1 MSLYFFV
8 RTCERKNKI
17 DSCQRKVSI
26 LQNRHFKKCLFC
38 FCVIIA
44 SQVHYYNTKRLLMTI
59 TNATYSILQH
69 IFRKVETTNK
79 ITNDKNEFSSLY
91 AQTFSTAN
99 KIREEWTESA
109 KEAYKKE
116 RGQKVQ
122 KGKILHHSI
131 AIGLTESQGMQD
143 AEKLAQWLEAK
154 LGTKIYAVAIHND
167 EGYLKRKD
175 GYRLVS
181 GKNCF
186 FDRKSGEYFFDANKT
201 RKINMADYE
210 IIKNRHAHIEFSG
223 FRQDGSSLN
232 HFDFESKKNDTK
244 SRFLRLGTST
254 FRKAYHKQLE
264 ILGFKQESKEY
275 EYNFDAT
282 KLKNTARKEFL
293 FLLNKE
299 SYEPESLTEA
309 EVKKLENYKMR
320 TNFEARERAQEN
332 ENLLKNADKQNKIL
346 QAENEYLKNANDT
359 TQNILESFVN
369 YKKLRDNEEKRLTDE
384 KESLKNQNADLQ
396 AELESVKAEWL
407 PKSEVKKII
416 KSEIESLKAEWL
428 PKSVVKKI
436 IEQERKAWIAEQGH
450 TAEDYKELK
459 ALNKQQ
465 YSDIETLKSEIESL
479 KQQLAQKPKEV
490 AKEVVKEVIKE
501 IPVKIPVKVKDT
513 EHEQALE
520 VKEQELKTIAHNLT
534 ARENDIKNKEAELK
548 EKEKILNATIA
559 QNKAIEDNTAKFRD
573 EILIKD
579 EKINKLESQE
589 QKHKEIIE
597 SIKTE
602 NETLKEQLENKSL
615 TELENIKTQMQK
627 QLDTLKREL
636 ESADYYK
643 NHYKNLLDD
652 VLEKLDECYGR
663 AESKNYEEA
672 TQEHLENIKRDIDK
686 KEMQERNERKK
697 SFNDKVE
704 KLIAEQQNRAK
715 STETHQESKNDDED
729 DNIHR
734 NH

>member
-1 MSLYFFV
+1 
-8 RTCERKNKI
+8 
-17 DSCQRKVSI
+17 
-26 LQNRHFKKCLFC
+26 
-38 FCVIIA
+38 
-44 SQVHYYNTKRLLMTI
+44 MTI
-59 TNATYSILQH
+59 TNATSSIIEH
-69 IFRKVETTNK
+69 IFRIYPTNNQ
-79 ITNDKNEFSSLY
+79 ITNDTNEYSKNYAFSY
-91 AQTFSTAN
+91 AMAN
-99 KIREEWTESA
+99 KVKNEWTESA
-109 KEAYKKE
+109 QEAYKKE
-116 RGQKVQ
+116 TKQKIQ
-122 KGKILHHSI
+122 KNKIFHHSI

-201 RKINMADYE
+201 QKINMADYE

-264 ILGFKQESKEY
+264 ILGFKQEPKEY

-332 ENLLKNADKQNKIL
+332 ENLLKSADKQNKIL
-346 QAENEYLKNANDT
+346 RAENEYLKNANDT
-359 TQNILESFVN
+359 KQNILKTFVS
-369 YKKLRDNEEKRLTDE
+369 YKKSRDIEEKRLTDE

-416 KSEIESLKAEWL
+416 
-428 PKSVVKKI
+428 
-436 IEQERKAWIAEQGH
+436 EQERKAWIAEQGH
-450 TAEDYKELK
+450 TAEDYKALK
-459 ALNKQQ
+459 ALNQQ
-465 YSDIETLKSEIESL
+465 RYSDIETLKSEIESL

-490 AKEVVKEVIKE
+490 AKEVIKEVIKE
-501 IPVKIPVKVKDT
+501 IPVKDT
-513 EHEQALE
+513 AHEQALE
-520 VKEQELKTIAHNLT
+520 VKEYKLKTIAQNLA

-559 QNKAIEDNTAKFRD
+559 QNKAIEDNTAKLRD
-573 EILIKD
+573 EILAKD

-589 QKHKEIIE
+589 QKHKEIAELKSELESTLTQEETKFKRKIEGIE
-597 SIKTE
+597 SEKRVEIEKYQAEALKAKNELKESQEMAIKLKAE
-602 NETLKEQLENKSL
+602 NETLKKQLENKSL
-615 TELENIKTQMQK
+615 TELENIKTQMQEDYNK

-643 NHYKNLLDD
+643 NYYKNLLDD
-652 VLEKLDECYGR
+652 VLEKLDERYGR
-663 AESKNYEEA
+663 AESENYEEA

-686 KEMQERNERKK
+686 KEMQERNERIK
-697 SFNDKVE
+697 SFYDKVE
-704 KLIAEQQNRAK
+704 KAIAEQQNRAK

>member
-1 MSLYFFV
+1 
-8 RTCERKNKI
+8 
-17 DSCQRKVSI
+17 
-26 LQNRHFKKCLFC
+26 
-38 FCVIIA
+38 
-44 SQVHYYNTKRLLMTI
+44 MTI
-59 TNATYSILQH
+59 TNATSSIIEH
-69 IFRKVETTNK
+69 IFRIYPTNNQ
-79 ITNDKNEFSSLY
+79 ITNDTNEYSKNYAFSY
-91 AQTFSTAN
+91 AMAN
-99 KIREEWTESA
+99 KVKNEWTESA
-109 KEAYKKE
+109 QEAYKKE
-116 RGQKVQ
+116 TKQKIQ
-122 KGKILHHSI
+122 KNKIFHHSI

-201 RKINMADYE
+201 QKINMADYE

-264 ILGFKQESKEY
+264 ILGFKQEPKEY

-293 FLLNKE
+293 FFLNKE

-309 EVKKLENYKMR
+309 EIKKLENYKMR

-332 ENLLKNADKQNKIL
+332 ETLLKNADKQNKTL
-346 QAENEYLKNANDT
+346 RAENEYLKNANDIE
-359 TQNILESFVN
+359 QNFLETFVS
-369 YKKLRDNEEKRLTDE
+369 YQKLRDNEEKRLTDE

-416 KSEIESLKAEWL
+416 
-428 PKSVVKKI
+428 
-436 IEQERKAWIAEQGH
+436 EQERKAWIAKQGH
-450 TAEDYKELK
+450 TAEDYK
-459 ALNKQQ
+459 ALNALNQQ
-465 YSDIETLKSEIESL
+465 RYSDIETLKSEIESL

-490 AKEVVKEVIKE
+490 AKEVIKEVIKE
-501 IPVKIPVKVKDT
+501 IPVKDT
-513 EHEQALE
+513 AYEQALE
-520 VKEQELKTIAHNLT
+520 VKEYKLKTIAQNLT

-548 EKEKILNATIA
+548 ENEKILNATIA
-559 QNKAIEDNTAKFRD
+559 QNKAIEDNTAKLRD
-573 EILIKD
+573 EILAKD

-589 QKHKEIIE
+589 QKHKENADLQAELESVKAEWLPKSEVKKIIEQERKAWIAEQGHTAEDYKALKALNQQRYSDIETLKSEIE

-602 NETLKEQLENKSL
+602 NETLKKQLENKSL
-615 TELENIKTQMQK
+615 TELENIKTQMQEDYNK
-627 QLDTLKREL
+627 QLDTLKRKL
-636 ESADYYK
+636 ESADYHK
-643 NHYKNLLDD
+643 NYYKNLLDD
-652 VLEKLDECYGR
+652 VLEKLDERYGR

-686 KEMQERNERKK
+686 KEMQERTERIK
-697 SFNDKVE
+697 SFNDEVE
-704 KLIAEQQNRAK
+704 KAIAEQQNRAK

-729 DNIHR
+729 DNIFR

>member
-1 MSLYFFV
+1 
-8 RTCERKNKI
+8 
-17 DSCQRKVSI
+17 
-26 LQNRHFKKCLFC
+26 
-38 FCVIIA
+38 
-44 SQVHYYNTKRLLMTI
+44 MTI
-59 TNATYSILQH
+59 TNATSSIIEH
-69 IFRKVETTNK
+69 IFRIYPTNNQ
-79 ITNDKNEFSSLY
+79 ITNDTNEYSKNYAFSY
-91 AQTFSTAN
+91 AMAN
-99 KIREEWTESA
+99 KVKKEWTESA
-109 KEAYKKE
+109 QEAYKKE
-116 RGQKVQ
+116 TKQKIQ
-122 KGKILHHSI
+122 KNKIFHHSI

-201 RKINMADYE
+201 QKINMADYE

-264 ILGFKQESKEY
+264 ILGFKQEPKEY

-332 ENLLKNADKQNKIL
+332 EILLKNADKQNKIL
-346 QAENEYLKNANDT
+346 RAENEDLKNANDT
-359 TQNILESFVN
+359 KQNLLETFVS
-369 YKKLRDNEEKRLTDE
+369 YKKSRDNEEKRLIDK

-416 KSEIESLKAEWL
+416 
-428 PKSVVKKI
+428 
-436 IEQERKAWIAEQGH
+436 EQERKAWIAEQGH
-450 TAEDYKELK
+450 TAEDYKALK
-459 ALNKQQ
+459 ALNQQ
-465 YSDIETLKSEIESL
+465 RYSDIETLKSEIESL

-490 AKEVVKEVIKE
+490 AKEVIKEVIKE
-501 IPVKIPVKVKDT
+501 IPVKDT
-513 EHEQALE
+513 AHEQALE
-520 VKEQELKTIAHNLT
+520 VKDYKLKTIAQNLA

-559 QNKAIEDNTAKFRD
+559 QNKAIEDNTAKLRD
-573 EILIKD
+573 EILAKD
-579 EKINKLESQE
+579 EKINKLELQE
-589 QKHKEIIE
+589 QKHKEIAELKSEIE
-597 SIKTE
+597 STKTE
-602 NETLKEQLENKSL
+602 NETLKKQLENKSL
-615 TELENIKTQMQK
+615 TELENIKTQMQEDYNK

-643 NHYKNLLDD
+643 NYYKNLLDD
-652 VLEKLDECYGR
+652 VLEKLDERYGR
-663 AESKNYEEA
+663 AESENYGES

-686 KEMQERNERKK
+686 KEMQERNERIK
-697 SFNDKVE
+697 SFYDKVE
-704 KLIAEQQNRAK
+704 KTIAEQQNRAK
-715 STETHQESKNDDED
+715 STETHQESKNDDSD
-729 DNIHR
+729 DNIRR
-734 NH
+734 NL

>member
-1 MSLYFFV
+1 
-8 RTCERKNKI
+8 
-17 DSCQRKVSI
+17 
-26 LQNRHFKKCLFC
+26 
-38 FCVIIA
+38 
-44 SQVHYYNTKRLLMTI
+44 MTI
-59 TNATYSILQH
+59 TNATSSIIEH
-69 IFRKVETTNK
+69 IFRIYPTNNQ
-79 ITNDKNEFSSLY
+79 ITNDTNEYSKNYAFSY
-91 AQTFSTAN
+91 AMAN
-99 KIREEWTESA
+99 KVKNEWTESA
-109 KEAYKKE
+109 QEAYKKE
-116 RGQKVQ
+116 TKQKIQ
-122 KGKILHHSI
+122 KNKIFHHSI

-201 RKINMADYE
+201 QKINMADYE

-232 HFDFESKKNDTK
+232 NFDFESKKNDTK
-244 SRFLRLGTST
+244 SRFFRLGTST

-264 ILGFKQESKEY
+264 ILGFKQESKEH

-293 FLLNKE
+293 FLLYKE

-332 ENLLKNADKQNKIL
+332 ETLLKNADKQNKTL
-346 QAENEYLKNANDT
+346 RAENEDLKNANDIE
-359 TQNILESFVN
+359 QNILETFVN
-369 YKKLRDNEEKRLTDE
+369 YQKLRDNEEKRLTAE
-384 KESLKNQNADLQ
+384 NEYLKNQNADLQ

-416 KSEIESLKAEWL
+416 
-428 PKSVVKKI
+428 
-436 IEQERKAWIAEQGH
+436 EQERKAWIAEQGH
-450 TAEDYKELK
+450 TAEDYKALK
-459 ALNKQQ
+459 ALNQQ
-465 YSDIETLKSEIESL
+465 RYRDIESLKSEIESL

-490 AKEVVKEVIKE
+490 AKEVIKEVVKE
-501 IPVKIPVKVKDT
+501 IPVKDT
-513 EHEQALE
+513 AHEQALE
-520 VKEQELKTIAHNLT
+520 VKECELKTIAQNLT

-559 QNKAIEDNTAKFRD
+559 QNKAIEDNTAKLRD
-573 EILIKD
+573 EILVKD

-589 QKHKEIIE
+589 LSQEKTKNRELQAELTATKKELE
-597 SIKTE
+597 STKTE
-602 NETLKEQLENKSL
+602 NETLKKQLENKSL
-615 TELENIKTQMQK
+615 TELENIKTQMQEDYNK
-627 QLDTLKREL
+627 QLDTLKRKL
-636 ESADYYK
+636 ESADYYE
-643 NHYKNLLDD
+643 NYYKNLLDD
-652 VLEKLDECYGR
+652 VLEKLDERYGR
-663 AESKNYEEA
+663 AESENYKEA

-686 KEMQERNERKK
+686 KEMQEMRQERNERIK
-697 SFNDKVE
+697 SLNDKVE
-704 KLIAEQQNRAK
+704 KIAEQQNRAK
-715 STETHQESKNDDED
+715 STETHKESKNDDED
-729 DNIHR
+729 DNIFR

>member
-1 MSLYFFV
+1 
-8 RTCERKNKI
+8 
-17 DSCQRKVSI
+17 
-26 LQNRHFKKCLFC
+26 
-38 FCVIIA
+38 
-44 SQVHYYNTKRLLMTI
+44 MTI
-59 TNATYSILQH
+59 TNATSSIIEH
-69 IFRKVETTNK
+69 IFRIYPTNNQ
-79 ITNDKNEFSSLY
+79 ITNDTNEYSKNYAFSY
-91 AQTFSTAN
+91 AMAN
-99 KIREEWTESA
+99 KVKNEWTESA
-109 KEAYKKE
+109 QEAYQKE
-116 RGQKVQ
+116 TKQKIQ
-122 KGKILHHSI
+122 KNKIFHHSI

-201 RKINMADYE
+201 QKINMADYE

-264 ILGFKQESKEY
+264 ILGFKQEPKEY

-332 ENLLKNADKQNKIL
+332 ENLLKSADEQNKTL
-346 QAENEYLKNANDT
+346 RAENEDLKNANNT
-359 TQNILESFVN
+359 KKNLFVR

-416 KSEIESLKAEWL
+416 
-428 PKSVVKKI
+428 
-436 IEQERKAWIAEQGH
+436 EQERKAWIAEQGH
-450 TAEDYKELK
+450 TAEDYK
-459 ALNKQQ
+459 ALNALNQQ
-465 YSDIETLKSEIESL
+465 QHSDIETLKSEIESL

-490 AKEVVKEVIKE
+490 AKEVIKEVIKE
-501 IPVKIPVKVKDT
+501 IPVKDT
-513 EHEQALE
+513 AHEQALE
-520 VKEQELKTIAHNLT
+520 VKEYELKTIAQNLT
-534 ARENDIKNKEAELK
+534 ARENGIKNKEAELK

-559 QNKAIEDNTAKFRD
+559 QNKAIEDNTAKLRD
-573 EILIKD
+573 EILAKD
-579 EKINKLESQE
+579 EINKLESQE
-589 QKHKEIIE
+589 LSQEKTKNRELQAELTATKKEIE
-597 SIKTE
+597 STKTE
-602 NETLKEQLENKSL
+602 NETLKKQLEQLENKSL
-615 TELENIKTQMQK
+615 TELENIKTQMQEDYNK

-636 ESADYYK
+636 ESADFCK
-643 NHYKNLLDD
+643 NYYKNLLDD
-652 VLEKLDECYGR
+652 VLEKLDERYGR

-672 TQEHLENIKRDIDK
+672 TQEHLENIKRDIDE
-686 KEMQERNERKK
+686 KEMQEMRQERNERIK
-697 SFNDKVE
+697 SFYDEVE
-704 KLIAEQQNRAK
+704 KAIAEQQNRAK

>member
-1 MSLYFFV
+1 
-8 RTCERKNKI
+8 
-17 DSCQRKVSI
+17 
-26 LQNRHFKKCLFC
+26 
-38 FCVIIA
+38 
-44 SQVHYYNTKRLLMTI
+44 MTI
-59 TNATYSILQH
+59 TNATSSIIEH
-69 IFRKVETTNK
+69 IFRIYPTNNQ
-79 ITNDKNEFSSLY
+79 ITNDTNEYSKNYAFSY
-91 AQTFSTAN
+91 AMAN
-99 KIREEWTESA
+99 KVKNEWTESA
-109 KEAYKKE
+109 QEAYKKE
-116 RGQKVQ
+116 TKQKIQ
-122 KGKILHHSI
+122 KNKIFHHSI

-201 RKINMADYE
+201 QKINMADYE

-264 ILGFKQESKEY
+264 ILGFKQEPKEY

-332 ENLLKNADKQNKIL
+332 ENLLKSADKQNKTL
-346 QAENEYLKNANDT
+346 RAENEYLKNANDIE
-359 TQNILESFVN
+359 QNILKTFVS
-369 YKKLRDNEEKRLTDE
+369 YKKSRDIEEKLLTDE

-416 KSEIESLKAEWL
+416 
-428 PKSVVKKI
+428 
-436 IEQERKAWIAEQGH
+436 EQERKAWIAEQGH
-450 TAEDYKELK
+450 TAEDYKALK
-459 ALNKQQ
+459 ALNQQ
-465 YSDIETLKSEIESL
+465 RYSDIETLKSEIESL

-490 AKEVVKEVIKE
+490 AKEVIKEVIKE
-501 IPVKIPVKVKDT
+501 IPVKDT
-513 EHEQALE
+513 AHEQALE
-520 VKEQELKTIAHNLT
+520 VKEYKLKTIAQNLA

-559 QNKAIEDNTAKFRD
+559 QNKAIEDNTAKLRD
-573 EILIKD
+573 EILAKD

-589 QKHKEIIE
+589 QKHKEIAELKSEIE
-597 SIKTE
+597 STKTE
-602 NETLKEQLENKSL
+602 NETLKKQLENKSL
-615 TELENIKTQMQK
+615 TELENIKTQMQEDYNK

-643 NHYKNLLDD
+643 NYYKNLLDD
-652 VLEKLDECYGR
+652 VLEKLDERYGR
-663 AESKNYEEA
+663 AESENYEEA

-686 KEMQERNERKK
+686 KEMQERNERIK

-704 KLIAEQQNRAK
+704 KAIAELQNRAK

>member
-1 MSLYFFV
+1 
-8 RTCERKNKI
+8 
-17 DSCQRKVSI
+17 
-26 LQNRHFKKCLFC
+26 
-38 FCVIIA
+38 
-44 SQVHYYNTKRLLMTI
+44 MTI
-59 TNATYSILQH
+59 TNATSSIIEH
-69 IFRKVETTNK
+69 IFRIYPTNNQ
-79 ITNDKNEFSSLY
+79 ITNDTNEYSKNYAFSY
-91 AQTFSTAN
+91 AMAN
-99 KIREEWTESA
+99 KVKNEWTESA
-109 KEAYKKE
+109 QEAYKKE
-116 RGQKVQ
+116 TKQKIQ
-122 KGKILHHSI
+122 KNKIFHHSI

-186 FDRKSGEYFFDANKT
+186 FDRKSGEYFFDAEKT
-201 RKINMADYE
+201 QKINMADYE

-264 ILGFKQESKEY
+264 ILGFKQEKEY

-332 ENLLKNADKQNKIL
+332 ETLLKNADKQNKTL
-346 QAENEYLKNANDT
+346 RAENEDLKNANDIE
-359 TQNILESFVN
+359 QNILETFVN
-369 YKKLRDNEEKRLTDE
+369 YQKLRDNEEKRLTAE
-384 KESLKNQNADLQ
+384 NEYLKNQNADLQ

-416 KSEIESLKAEWL
+416 
-428 PKSVVKKI
+428 
-436 IEQERKAWIAEQGH
+436 EQERKAWIAEQGH
-450 TAEDYKELK
+450 TAEDYKALK
-459 ALNKQQ
+459 ALNQQ
-465 YSDIETLKSEIESL
+465 RYRDIESLKSEIESL
-479 KQQLAQKPKEV
+479 KQQLAEKPKEV
-490 AKEVVKEVIKE
+490 AKEVIKEVVKE
-501 IPVKIPVKVKDT
+501 IPVKDT
-513 EHEQALE
+513 AHEQALE
-520 VKEQELKTIAHNLT
+520 VKEYKLKTIAQNLT

-559 QNKAIEDNTAKFRD
+559 QNKAIEDNTAKLRD
-573 EILIKD
+573 EILVKD

-589 QKHKEIIE
+589 LSQEKTKNRELQAELTATKKELE
-597 SIKTE
+597 STKTE
-602 NETLKEQLENKSL
+602 NETLKKQLENKSL
-615 TELENIKTQMQK
+615 TELENIKTQMQEDYNK
-627 QLDTLKREL
+627 QLDTLKRKL
-636 ESADYYK
+636 ESADYYE
-643 NHYKNLLDD
+643 NYYKNLLDD
-652 VLEKLDECYGR
+652 VLEKLDERYGR
-663 AESKNYEEA
+663 AESENYKEA
-672 TQEHLENIKRDIDK
+672 TQEHLKNIKRDIDK
-686 KEMQERNERKK
+686 KEMQEMRQERNERIK
-697 SFNDKVE
+697 SLNDKVE
-704 KLIAEQQNRAK
+704 KIAEQQNRAK

-729 DNIHR
+729 DNIFR

>member
-1 MSLYFFV
+1 
-8 RTCERKNKI
+8 
-17 DSCQRKVSI
+17 
-26 LQNRHFKKCLFC
+26 
-38 FCVIIA
+38 
-44 SQVHYYNTKRLLMTI
+44 MTI
-59 TNATYSILQH
+59 TNATSSIIEH
-69 IFRKVETTNK
+69 IFRIYPTNNQ
-79 ITNDKNEFSSLY
+79 ITNDTNEYSKNYAFSY
-91 AQTFSTAN
+91 AMAN
-99 KIREEWTESA
+99 KVKNEWTESA
-109 KEAYKKE
+109 QEAYKKE
-116 RGQKVQ
+116 TKQKIQ
-122 KGKILHHSI
+122 KNKIFHHSI

-201 RKINMADYE
+201 QKINMADYE

-332 ENLLKNADKQNKIL
+332 ENLLKSADKQNKIL
-346 QAENEYLKNANDT
+346 RAENEDLKNANDT
-359 TQNILESFVN
+359 KQNLLKNFVS
-369 YKKLRDNEEKRLTDE
+369 YKKLRDNKEKLLTDE

-416 KSEIESLKAEWL
+416 
-428 PKSVVKKI
+428 
-436 IEQERKAWIAEQGH
+436 EQERKAWIAEQGH
-450 TAEDYKELK
+450 TAEDYKALK
-459 ALNKQQ
+459 ALNQQ
-465 YSDIETLKSEIESL
+465 RYSDIETLKSEIESL

-490 AKEVVKEVIKE
+490 AKEVIKEVIKE
-501 IPVKIPVKVKDT
+501 IPVKDT
-513 EHEQALE
+513 AHEQALE
-520 VKEQELKTIAHNLT
+520 VKEYKLKTIAQNLA

-559 QNKAIEDNTAKFRD
+559 QNKAIEDNTAKLRD
-573 EILIKD
+573 EILAKD

-589 QKHKEIIE
+589 QKHKEIAELKSEIE
-597 SIKTE
+597 STKTE
-602 NETLKEQLENKSL
+602 NETLKKQLENKSL
-615 TELENIKTQMQK
+615 TELENIKIQMQEDYNK

-636 ESADYYK
+636 ESADYYE
-643 NHYKNLLDD
+643 NYYKNLLDD
-652 VLEKLDECYGR
+652 VLEKLDERYGR

-686 KEMQERNERKK
+686 KEMQERNERVK

-704 KLIAEQQNRAK
+704 KVIAELQNRAK

-729 DNIHR
+729 DNIRR

>member
-1 MSLYFFV
+1 
-8 RTCERKNKI
+8 
-17 DSCQRKVSI
+17 
-26 LQNRHFKKCLFC
+26 
-38 FCVIIA
+38 
-44 SQVHYYNTKRLLMTI
+44 MTI
-59 TNATYSILQH
+59 TNATSSIIEH
-69 IFRKVETTNK
+69 IFRIYPTNNQ
-79 ITNDKNEFSSLY
+79 ITNDTNEYSKNYAFSY
-91 AQTFSTAN
+91 AMAKKVKN
-99 KIREEWTESA
+99 EWTESA
-109 KEAYKKE
+109 QEAYKKE
-116 RGQKVQ
+116 TKQKIQ
-122 KGKILHHSI
+122 KNKIFHHSI

-201 RKINMADYE
+201 QKINMAEYE

-264 ILGFKQESKEY
+264 ILGFKQEPKEY

-359 TQNILESFVN
+359 TQNILESFVS
-369 YKKLRDNEEKRLTDE
+369 YQKLRDNEEKRLTDE

-407 PKSEVKKII
+407 PKS
-416 KSEIESLKAEWL
+416 
-428 PKSVVKKI
+428 VVKKI

-450 TAEDYKELK
+450 TAEDYKDLK

-490 AKEVVKEVIKE
+490 AKEVVKEVIVEKE

-559 QNKAIEDNTAKFRD
+559 QNKAIEDNTAKLRD
-573 EILIKD
+573 EILVKD

-589 QKHKEIIE
+589 LSQEKTKNRELQAELTATKKELE
-597 SIKTE
+597 SAKSE
-602 NETLKEQLENKSL
+602 NETLKKQLENKSL
-615 TELENIKTQMQK
+615 TELENIKTQMQEDYNK
-627 QLDTLKREL
+627 QLDTLKREYENKINAL
-636 ESADYYK
+636 K
-643 NHYKNLLDD
+643 G
-652 VLEKLDECYGR
+652 KL
-663 AESKNYEEA
+663 ESKNYEEA

-686 KEMQERNERKK
+686 KEMQEMRQERNERIK
-697 SFNDKVE
+697 SLNDKVE

>member
-1 MSLYFFV
+1 
-8 RTCERKNKI
+8 
-17 DSCQRKVSI
+17 
-26 LQNRHFKKCLFC
+26 
-38 FCVIIA
+38 
-44 SQVHYYNTKRLLMTI
+44 MTI
-59 TNATYSILQH
+59 TNATSSIIEH
-69 IFRKVETTNK
+69 IFRIYPTNNQ
-79 ITNDKNEFSSLY
+79 ITNDTNEYSKNYAFSY
-91 AQTFSTAN
+91 AMAN
-99 KIREEWTESA
+99 KVKNEWTESA
-109 KEAYKKE
+109 QEAYKKE
-116 RGQKVQ
+116 TKQKIQ
-122 KGKILHHSI
+122 KNKIFHHSI
-131 AIGLTESQGMQD
+131 AIGLTESQGMQN

-167 EGYLKRKD
+167 EGYLKRNKD

-201 RKINMADYE
+201 QKINMADYE

-264 ILGFKQESKEY
+264 ILGFKQEPKEY

-332 ENLLKNADKQNKIL
+332 EILLKNADKQNKIL
-346 QAENEYLKNANDT
+346 RAENEDLKNANDT
-359 TQNILESFVN
+359 KQNLLENFVS
-369 YKKLRDNEEKRLTDE
+369 YKKLKEKLLTDE

-416 KSEIESLKAEWL
+416 
-428 PKSVVKKI
+428 
-436 IEQERKAWIAEQGH
+436 EQERKAWIAEQGH
-450 TAEDYKELK
+450 TAEDYKALK
-459 ALNKQQ
+459 ALNQQ
-465 YSDIETLKSEIESL
+465 RYSDIETLKSEIESL

-490 AKEVVKEVIKE
+490 AKEVIKEVIKE
-501 IPVKIPVKVKDT
+501 ITVKDT
-513 EHEQALE
+513 AHEQALE
-520 VKEQELKTIAHNLT
+520 VKEYKLKTIAQNLA

-559 QNKAIEDNTAKFRD
+559 QNKAIEDNTAKLRD
-573 EILIKD
+573 EILAKD

-589 QKHKEIIE
+589 QKHKENADLQAELE
-597 SIKTE
+597 STKTE
-602 NETLKEQLENKSL
+602 NETLKKQLENKSL
-615 TELENIKTQMQK
+615 TELENIKTQMQEDYNK

-636 ESADYYK
+636 ESADYYE
-643 NHYKNLLDD
+643 NYYKNLLDD
-652 VLEKLDECYGR
+652 VLEKLDERYGR
-663 AESKNYEEA
+663 AESENYEEA

-686 KEMQERNERKK
+686 KEMQERNERIK
-697 SFNDKVE
+697 SFYDKVE
-704 KLIAEQQNRAK
+704 KAEAEQQNRAK

>member
-1 MSLYFFV
+1 
-8 RTCERKNKI
+8 
-17 DSCQRKVSI
+17 
-26 LQNRHFKKCLFC
+26 
-38 FCVIIA
+38 
-44 SQVHYYNTKRLLMTI
+44 MTI
-59 TNATYSILQH
+59 TNATSSIIEH
-69 IFRKVETTNK
+69 IFRIYPTNNQ
-79 ITNDKNEFSSLY
+79 ITNDTNEYSKNYAFSY
-91 AQTFSTAN
+91 AMAN
-99 KIREEWTESA
+99 KVKNEWTESA
-109 KEAYKKE
+109 QEAYKKE
-116 RGQKVQ
+116 TKQKIQ
-122 KGKILHHSI
+122 KNKIFHHSI

-201 RKINMADYE
+201 QKINMADYE

-264 ILGFKQESKEY
+264 ILGFKQEPKEY

-332 ENLLKNADKQNKIL
+332 ENLLKSADKQNKTL
-346 QAENEYLKNANDT
+346 RAENEYLKNANDIE
-359 TQNILESFVN
+359 QNILKTFVS
-369 YKKLRDNEEKRLTDE
+369 YKKSRDIEKKLLTDE

-416 KSEIESLKAEWL
+416 
-428 PKSVVKKI
+428 
-436 IEQERKAWIAEQGH
+436 EQERKAWIAEQGH
-450 TAEDYKELK
+450 TAEDYKALK
-459 ALNKQQ
+459 ALNQQ
-465 YSDIETLKSEIESL
+465 RYSDIETLKSEIESL

-490 AKEVVKEVIKE
+490 AKEVIKEVIKE
-501 IPVKIPVKVKDT
+501 IPVKDT
-513 EHEQALE
+513 AHEQALE
-520 VKEQELKTIAHNLT
+520 VKEYKLKTIAQNLT

-559 QNKAIEDNTAKFRD
+559 QNKAIEDNTAKLRD
-573 EILIKD
+573 EILAKD

-589 QKHKEIIE
+589 QKHKEIAELKSEIE
-597 SIKTE
+597 STKTE
-602 NETLKEQLENKSL
+602 NETLKKQLENKSL
-615 TELENIKTQMQK
+615 TELENIKTQMQEDYNK

-636 ESADYYK
+636 ESADYHK
-643 NHYKNLLDD
+643 NYYKNLLDD
-652 VLEKLDECYGR
+652 VLEKLDERYGR
-663 AESKNYEEA
+663 AESENYEEA

-686 KEMQERNERKK
+686 KEMQERNERIK

-704 KLIAEQQNRAK
+704 KAIAEQQNRAK

-729 DNIHR
+729 DNIRR

>member
-186 FDRKSGEYFFDANKT
+186 FDRKSGEYFFDASKT
-201 RKINMADYE
+201 QKINMADYE
-210 IIKNRHAHIEFSG
+210 VIKNRHAHIEFSG

-254 FRKAYHKQLE
+254 FRKAYHEQLE
-264 ILGFKQESKEY
+264 ILGFKQEPKEY

-332 ENLLKNADKQNKIL
+332 ENLLKSADKQNKTL
-346 QAENEYLKNANDT
+346 RAENEYLKNAND
-359 TQNILESFVN
+359 
-369 YKKLRDNEEKRLTDE
+369 
-384 KESLKNQNADLQ
+384 
-396 AELESVKAEWL
+396 
-407 PKSEVKKII
+407 SEVKKII

-428 PKSVVKKI
+428 PKSEVKKI

-450 TAEDYKELK
+450 TAEDYKALK
-459 ALNKQQ
+459 ALNQQ
-465 YSDIETLKSEIESL
+465 RYSDIETLKSEIESL

-490 AKEVVKEVIKE
+490 AKEVIKEVIKE
-501 IPVKIPVKVKDT
+501 IPVKDT
-513 EHEQALE
+513 AHEQALE
-520 VKEQELKTIAHNLT
+520 VKECELKTIAQNLT

-559 QNKAIEDNTAKFRD
+559 QNKAIEDNTAKLRD
-573 EILIKD
+573 EILAKD

-589 QKHKEIIE
+589 QKHKEIAELKSEIE
-597 SIKTE
+597 STKTE
-602 NETLKEQLENKSL
+602 NETLKKQLENKSL
-615 TELENIKTQMQK
+615 TELENIKTQMQEDYNK
-627 QLDTLKREL
+627 QLDTLKRKL
-636 ESADYYK
+636 ESADYYE
-643 NHYKNLLDD
+643 NYYKNLLDD
-652 VLEKLDECYGR
+652 VLEKLDERYGR

-686 KEMQERNERKK
+686 KEMQERNERVK
-697 SFNDKVE
+697 SFYDKVE
-704 KLIAEQQNRAK
+704 KAIAEQQNRAK

>member
-1 MSLYFFV
+1 
-8 RTCERKNKI
+8 
-17 DSCQRKVSI
+17 
-26 LQNRHFKKCLFC
+26 
-38 FCVIIA
+38 
-44 SQVHYYNTKRLLMTI
+44 MTI
-59 TNATYSILQH
+59 TNATSSIIEH
-69 IFRKVETTNK
+69 IFRIYPTNNQ
-79 ITNDKNEFSSLY
+79 ITNDTNEYSKNYAFSY
-91 AQTFSTAN
+91 AMAN
-99 KIREEWTESA
+99 KVKNEWTESA
-109 KEAYKKE
+109 QEAYKKE
-116 RGQKVQ
+116 TKQKIQ
-122 KGKILHHSI
+122 KNKIFHHSI

-143 AEKLAQWLEAK
+143 AEKLARWIEAK

-201 RKINMADYE
+201 QKINMADYE

-369 YKKLRDNEEKRLTDE
+369 YEKLRDIDEKLLTDE

-396 AELESVKAEWL
+396 AELESIKTEWL
-407 PKSEVKKII
+407 PKSE
-416 KSEIESLKAEWL
+416 
-428 PKSVVKKI
+428 VKKI

-450 TAEDYKELK
+450 TAEDYKALQDLK
-459 ALNKQQ
+459 QQQ

-479 KQQLAQKPKEV
+479 KQQLAQQKPKEV
-490 AKEVVKEVIKE
+490 AKEVVKEVIVEKE

-534 ARENDIKNKEAELK
+534 ARENDIKNKEAQLK

-559 QNKAIEDNTAKFRD
+559 QNKAIEDNTAKLRD
-573 EILIKD
+573 EILVKD

-589 QKHKEIIE
+589 LSREKTKNRELQAELTATKKELE
-597 SIKTE
+597 SVKAE
-602 NETLKEQLENKSL
+602 NETLKKQLENKSL
-615 TELENIKTQMQK
+615 TELENIKTQMQEE
-627 QLDTLKREL
+627 LDTLKREYENKINALKGKL
-636 ESADYYK
+636 ESKNVDSSKADY
-643 NHYKNLLDD
+643 YKNLLDD
-652 VLEKLDECYGR
+652 VLKKLDERYGR

-686 KEMQERNERKK
+686 KEMQERNERVK
-697 SFNDKVE
+697 SLNEKVE

-729 DNIHR
+729 DNIRR

>member
-1 MSLYFFV
+1 
-8 RTCERKNKI
+8 
-17 DSCQRKVSI
+17 
-26 LQNRHFKKCLFC
+26 
-38 FCVIIA
+38 
-44 SQVHYYNTKRLLMTI
+44 MTI
-59 TNATYSILQH
+59 TNATSSIIEH
-69 IFRKVETTNK
+69 IFRIYPTNNQ
-79 ITNDKNEFSSLY
+79 ITNDTNEYSKNYAFSY
-91 AQTFSTAN
+91 AMAN
-99 KIREEWTESA
+99 KVKNEWTESA
-109 KEAYKKE
+109 QEAYKKE
-116 RGQKVQ
+116 TKQKIQ
-122 KGKILHHSI
+122 KNKIFHHSI

-143 AEKLAQWLEAK
+143 AEKFAQWLEAK

-201 RKINMADYE
+201 QKINMADYE
-210 IIKNRHAHIEFSG
+210 LIKNRHAHIEFSG
-223 FRQDGSSLN
+223 FRKDGSSLN

-264 ILGFKQESKEY
+264 ILGFKQEPKEY

-346 QAENEYLKNANDT
+346 RAENEALKNANDIEK
-359 TQNILESFVN
+359 NILESFVN
-369 YKKLRDNEEKRLTDE
+369 YQKLRDNEEKRLTDE

-407 PKSEVKKII
+407 PKS
-416 KSEIESLKAEWL
+416 
-428 PKSVVKKI
+428 VVKKI

-450 TAEDYKELK
+450 TAEDYKALK
-459 ALNKQQ
+459 ALNEKQ

-479 KQQLAQKPKEV
+479 KQQLAQKLKEV
-490 AKEVVKEVIKE
+490 AKEVVKEVIVEKE

-513 EHEQALE
+513 EHEQALK
-520 VKEQELKTIAHNLT
+520 VKEQELKTIAQNLT

-559 QNKAIEDNTAKFRD
+559 QNKAIEDNTAKLRD
-573 EILIKD
+573 EILVKD
-579 EKINKLESQE
+579 EKNKLESQE
-589 QKHKEIIE
+589 LSQEKTKNRELQAELTATKKELE
-597 SIKTE
+597 SVKAE
-602 NETLKEQLENKSL
+602 NETLKKQLEK
-615 TELENIKTQMQK
+615 
-627 QLDTLKREL
+627 L
-636 ESADYYK
+636 ESADFCK
-643 NHYKNLLDD
+643 NYYKNLLDD
-652 VLEKLDECYGR
+652 VLENLDERYGR

-672 TQEHLENIKRDIDK
+672 TQEHLENIKRDI
-686 KEMQERNERKK
+686 RNERIK
-697 SFNDKVE
+697 SFNEKVE
-704 KLIAEQQNRAK
+704 KAIAEQQNRAK

>member
-1 MSLYFFV
+1 
-8 RTCERKNKI
+8 
-17 DSCQRKVSI
+17 
-26 LQNRHFKKCLFC
+26 
-38 FCVIIA
+38 
-44 SQVHYYNTKRLLMTI
+44 MTI
-59 TNATYSILQH
+59 TNATSSIIEH
-69 IFRKVETTNK
+69 IFRIYPTNNQ
-79 ITNDKNEFSSLY
+79 ITNDTNEYSKNYAFSY
-91 AQTFSTAN
+91 AMAN
-99 KIREEWTESA
+99 KVKNEWTESA
-109 KEAYKKE
+109 QEAYKKE
-116 RGQKVQ
+116 TKQKIQ
-122 KGKILHHSI
+122 KNKIFHHSI

-201 RKINMADYE
+201 QKINMADYE

-332 ENLLKNADKQNKIL
+332 ETLLKSADKQNKIL
-346 QAENEYLKNANDT
+346 RAENEDLKNANDT
-359 TQNILESFVN
+359 KQNLLETFVS
-369 YKKLRDNEEKRLTDE
+369 YQKSRDNKEKRLTDE

-416 KSEIESLKAEWL
+416 
-428 PKSVVKKI
+428 
-436 IEQERKAWIAEQGH
+436 EQERKAWIAEQGH
-450 TAEDYKELK
+450 TAEDYKALK
-459 ALNKQQ
+459 ALNQQ
-465 YSDIETLKSEIESL
+465 RYSDIETLKSEIESL

-490 AKEVVKEVIKE
+490 AKEVIKEVIKE
-501 IPVKIPVKVKDT
+501 IPVKDT
-513 EHEQALE
+513 AHEQALE
-520 VKEQELKTIAHNLT
+520 VKEYKLKTIAQNLA

-559 QNKAIEDNTAKFRD
+559 QNKAIEDNTAKLRD
-573 EILIKD
+573 EILAKD

-589 QKHKEIIE
+589 QKHKEIAELKSEIE
-597 SIKTE
+597 STKTE
-602 NETLKEQLENKSL
+602 NETLKKQLENKSL
-615 TELENIKTQMQK
+615 TELENIKTQMQEDYNK

-636 ESADYYK
+636 ESADYYE
-643 NHYKNLLDD
+643 NYYKNLLDD
-652 VLEKLDECYGR
+652 VLEKLDERYGR
-663 AESKNYEEA
+663 AESENYKEA

-686 KEMQERNERKK
+686 KEMQERNERIK
-697 SFNDKVE
+697 SFYDKVE
-704 KLIAEQQNRAK
+704 KAIAEQQNRAK

-729 DNIHR
+729 DNIRR

>member
-1 MSLYFFV
+1 
-8 RTCERKNKI
+8 
-17 DSCQRKVSI
+17 
-26 LQNRHFKKCLFC
+26 
-38 FCVIIA
+38 
-44 SQVHYYNTKRLLMTI
+44 MTI
-59 TNATYSILQH
+59 TNATSSIIEH
-69 IFRKVETTNK
+69 IFRIYPTNNQ
-79 ITNDKNEFSSLY
+79 ITNDTNEYSKNYAFSY
-91 AQTFSTAN
+91 AMAN
-99 KIREEWTESA
+99 KVKNEWTESA
-109 KEAYKKE
+109 QEAYKKE
-116 RGQKVQ
+116 TKQKIQ
-122 KGKILHHSI
+122 KNKIFHHSI

-201 RKINMADYE
+201 QKINMADYE

-264 ILGFKQESKEY
+264 ILGFKQEPKEY

-332 ENLLKNADKQNKIL
+332 EILLKNADKQNKIL
-346 QAENEYLKNANDT
+346 RAENEDLKNANDT
-359 TQNILESFVN
+359 KQNLLENFVS
-369 YKKLRDNEEKRLTDE
+369 YKKLRDNKEKLLTDE

-416 KSEIESLKAEWL
+416 
-428 PKSVVKKI
+428 
-436 IEQERKAWIAEQGH
+436 EQERKAWIAEQGH
-450 TAEDYKELK
+450 TAEDYKALK
-459 ALNKQQ
+459 ALNQQ
-465 YSDIETLKSEIESL
+465 RYSDIETLKSEIESL

-490 AKEVVKEVIKE
+490 AKEVIKEVIKE
-501 IPVKIPVKVKDT
+501 IPVKDT
-513 EHEQALE
+513 AHEQALE
-520 VKEQELKTIAHNLT
+520 VKEYKLKTIAQNLA

-559 QNKAIEDNTAKFRD
+559 QNKAIEDNTAKLRD
-573 EILIKD
+573 EILAKD

-589 QKHKEIIE
+589 QKHKEIADLQAELE
-597 SIKTE
+597 STKTE
-602 NETLKEQLENKSL
+602 NETLKKQLENKSL
-615 TELENIKTQMQK
+615 TELENIKTQMQEDYNK

-636 ESADYYK
+636 ESADYYE
-643 NHYKNLLDD
+643 NYYKNLLDD
-652 VLEKLDECYGR
+652 VLEKLDERYGR
-663 AESKNYEEA
+663 AESENYEEA

-686 KEMQERNERKK
+686 KEMQERNERTK
-697 SFNDKVE
+697 SFYDKVE
-704 KLIAEQQNRAK
+704 KAIAEQQNRAK

>member
-1 MSLYFFV
+1 
-8 RTCERKNKI
+8 
-17 DSCQRKVSI
+17 
-26 LQNRHFKKCLFC
+26 
-38 FCVIIA
+38 
-44 SQVHYYNTKRLLMTI
+44 MTI
-59 TNATYSILQH
+59 TNATSSIIEH
-69 IFRKVETTNK
+69 IFRIYPTNNQ
-79 ITNDKNEFSSLY
+79 ITNDTNEYSKNYAFSY
-91 AQTFSTAN
+91 AMAN
-99 KIREEWTESA
+99 KVKNEWTESA
-109 KEAYKKE
+109 QEAYKKE
-116 RGQKVQ
+116 TKQKIQ
-122 KGKILHHSI
+122 KNKIFHHSI

-167 EGYLKRKD
+167 EGYLKRNKD

-201 RKINMADYE
+201 QKINMADYE

-264 ILGFKQESKEY
+264 ILGFKQEPKEY

-332 ENLLKNADKQNKIL
+332 EILLKNADKQNKIL
-346 QAENEYLKNANDT
+346 RAENEDLKNANDT
-359 TQNILESFVN
+359 KQNLLENFVS
-369 YKKLRDNEEKRLTDE
+369 YKKLKEKLLTDE

-416 KSEIESLKAEWL
+416 
-428 PKSVVKKI
+428 
-436 IEQERKAWIAEQGH
+436 EQERKAWIAEQGH
-450 TAEDYKELK
+450 TAEDYKALK
-459 ALNKQQ
+459 ALNQQ
-465 YSDIETLKSEIESL
+465 RYSDIETLKSEIESL

-490 AKEVVKEVIKE
+490 AKEVIKEVIKE
-501 IPVKIPVKVKDT
+501 IPVKDT
-513 EHEQALE
+513 AHEQALE
-520 VKEQELKTIAHNLT
+520 VKEYKLKTIAQNLA

-559 QNKAIEDNTAKFRD
+559 QNKAIEDNTAKLRD
-573 EILIKD
+573 EILAKD
-579 EKINKLESQE
+579 EKINKLESQ
-589 QKHKEIIE
+589 
-597 SIKTE
+597 
-602 NETLKEQLENKSL
+602 NETLKKQLENKSL
-615 TELENIKTQMQK
+615 TELENIKTQMQEDYNK

-636 ESADYYK
+636 ESADYYE
-643 NHYKNLLDD
+643 NYYKNLLDD
-652 VLEKLDECYGR
+652 VLEKLDERYGR
-663 AESKNYEEA
+663 AESENYEEA

-686 KEMQERNERKK
+686 KEMQESNERIK
-697 SFNDKVE
+697 SFYDKVE
-704 KLIAEQQNRAK
+704 KAIAEQQNRAK

>member
-1 MSLYFFV
+1 
-8 RTCERKNKI
+8 
-17 DSCQRKVSI
+17 
-26 LQNRHFKKCLFC
+26 
-38 FCVIIA
+38 
-44 SQVHYYNTKRLLMTI
+44 MTI
-59 TNATYSILQH
+59 TNATSSIIEH
-69 IFRKVETTNK
+69 IFRIYPTNNQ
-79 ITNDKNEFSSLY
+79 ITNDTNEYSKNYAFSY
-91 AQTFSTAN
+91 AMAN
-99 KIREEWTESA
+99 KVKNEWTESA
-109 KEAYKKE
+109 QEAYKKE
-116 RGQKVQ
+116 TKQKIQ
-122 KGKILHHSI
+122 KNKIFHHSI

-201 RKINMADYE
+201 QKINMADYE

-264 ILGFKQESKEY
+264 ILGFKQEPKEY

-332 ENLLKNADKQNKIL
+332 ENLLKSADKQNKTL
-346 QAENEYLKNANDT
+346 RAENEYLKNANDIE
-359 TQNILESFVN
+359 QNILKTFVN
-369 YKKLRDNEEKRLTDE
+369 YKKSRDIEKKLLTDE

-416 KSEIESLKAEWL
+416 
-428 PKSVVKKI
+428 
-436 IEQERKAWIAEQGH
+436 EQERKAWIAEQGH
-450 TAEDYKELK
+450 TAEDYKALK
-459 ALNKQQ
+459 ALNQQ
-465 YSDIETLKSEIESL
+465 RYSDIETLKSEIESL

-490 AKEVVKEVIKE
+490 AKEVIKEVIKE
-501 IPVKIPVKVKDT
+501 IPVKDT
-513 EHEQALE
+513 AHEQALE
-520 VKEQELKTIAHNLT
+520 VKEYKLKTIAQNLA

-559 QNKAIEDNTAKFRD
+559 QNKAIEDNTAKLRD
-573 EILIKD
+573 EILAKD

-589 QKHKEIIE
+589 QKHKEIAELKSEIE
-597 SIKTE
+597 STKTE
-602 NETLKEQLENKSL
+602 NETLKKQLENKSL
-615 TELENIKTQMQK
+615 TELENIKTQMQEDYNK

-643 NHYKNLLDD
+643 NYYKNLLDD
-652 VLEKLDECYGR
+652 VLEKLDERYGR
-663 AESKNYEEA
+663 AESENYEEA

-686 KEMQERNERKK
+686 KEMQERNERMK
-697 SFNDKVE
+697 SFYDKVE
-704 KLIAEQQNRAK
+704 KAIAEQQNRAK

>member
-1 MSLYFFV
+1 
-8 RTCERKNKI
+8 
-17 DSCQRKVSI
+17 
-26 LQNRHFKKCLFC
+26 
-38 FCVIIA
+38 
-44 SQVHYYNTKRLLMTI
+44 MTI
-59 TNATYSILQH
+59 TNATSSIIEH
-69 IFRKVETTNK
+69 IFRIYPTNNQ
-79 ITNDKNEFSSLY
+79 ITNDTNEYSKNYAFSY
-91 AQTFSTAN
+91 AMAN
-99 KIREEWTESA
+99 KVKNEWTESA
-109 KEAYKKE
+109 QEAYKKE
-116 RGQKVQ
+116 TKQKIQ
-122 KGKILHHSI
+122 KNKIFHHSI

-154 LGTKIYAVAIHND
+154 LGTRIYAVAIHND

-201 RKINMADYE
+201 QKINMAEYE

-264 ILGFKQESKEY
+264 ILGFKQESKEKEY

-332 ENLLKNADKQNKIL
+332 ETLLKNADKQNEIL
-346 QAENEYLKNANDT
+346 RAENEYLKNANDT

-369 YKKLRDNEEKRLTDE
+369 YKKMSDNEEKRLIDE

-396 AELESVKAEWL
+396 EKLTATQKELESVKAEWL
-407 PKSEVKKII
+407 LKSE
-416 KSEIESLKAEWL
+416 
-428 PKSVVKKI
+428 VKKI

-450 TAEDYKELK
+450 TAEDYKALK
-459 ALNKQQ
+459 ALNKQR

-479 KQQLAQKPKEV
+479 KQQLAQKLKEV
-490 AKEVVKEVIKE
+490 AKEVVKEVIVEKE

-534 ARENDIKNKEAELK
+534 AREDDIKNKEAELK

-559 QNKAIEDNTAKFRD
+559 QNKAIEDNTAKLRD
-573 EILIKD
+573 EILVKD
-579 EKINKLESQE
+579 KINKLESQE
-589 QKHKEIIE
+589 LSQEKTKNRELQAELTATKKELE
-597 SIKTE
+597 STKTE

-615 TELENIKTQMQK
+615 KELENIKTQMQEDYNK
-627 QLDTLKREL
+627 QLDTLKQEYENKINALKGKL
-636 ESADYYK
+636 ESKNVDSSKADY
-643 NHYKNLLDD
+643 YKNLLDD
-652 VLEKLDECYGR
+652 VLEKLDERYGR

-686 KEMQERNERKK
+686 KEMQERNERVK
-697 SFNDKVE
+697 SFNDEVE

-729 DNIHR
+729 DNIFR

>member
-8 RTCERKNKI
+8 QTCERKNKI

-201 RKINMADYE
+201 QKINMADYE

-254 FRKAYHKQLE
+254 FRKEYHKQLE
-264 ILGFKQESKEY
+264 ILGFKQEPKKY

-332 ENLLKNADKQNKIL
+332 ENLLKSADKQNKTL
-346 QAENEYLKNANDT
+346 RAENEYLKNANDIE
-359 TQNILESFVN
+359 QNILKTFVS
-369 YKKLRDNEEKRLTDE
+369 YKKSRDIEEKLLTDE

-416 KSEIESLKAEWL
+416 
-428 PKSVVKKI
+428 
-436 IEQERKAWIAEQGH
+436 EQERKAWIAEQGH
-450 TAEDYKELK
+450 TAEDYKALK
-459 ALNKQQ
+459 ALNQQ
-465 YSDIETLKSEIESL
+465 RYSDIETLKSEIESL

-490 AKEVVKEVIKE
+490 AKEVIKEVIKE
-501 IPVKIPVKVKDT
+501 IPVKDT
-513 EHEQALE
+513 AHEQALE
-520 VKEQELKTIAHNLT
+520 VKEYKLKTIAQNLA

-559 QNKAIEDNTAKFRD
+559 QNKAIEDNTAKLRD
-573 EILIKD
+573 EILAKD

-589 QKHKEIIE
+589 QKHKEIADLQAELE
-597 SIKTE
+597 STKTE
-602 NETLKEQLENKSL
+602 NETLKKQLENKSL
-615 TELENIKTQMQK
+615 TELENIKTQMQEDYNK

-636 ESADYYK
+636 ESADYYE
-643 NHYKNLLDD
+643 NYYKNLLDD
-652 VLEKLDECYGR
+652 VLEKLDERYGR
-663 AESKNYEEA
+663 AESENYKEA

-686 KEMQERNERKK
+686 KEMQERNERLK
-697 SFNDKVE
+697 SLNEKVE
-704 KLIAEQQNRAK
+704 KAIAEQQNRAK

>member
-1 MSLYFFV
+1 
-8 RTCERKNKI
+8 
-17 DSCQRKVSI
+17 
-26 LQNRHFKKCLFC
+26 
-38 FCVIIA
+38 
-44 SQVHYYNTKRLLMTI
+44 MTI
-59 TNATYSILQH
+59 TNATSSIIEH
-69 IFRKVETTNK
+69 IFRIYPTNNQ
-79 ITNDKNEFSSLY
+79 ITNDTNEYSKNYAFSY
-91 AQTFSTAN
+91 AMAN
-99 KIREEWTESA
+99 KVKNEWTESA
-109 KEAYKKE
+109 QEAYKKE
-116 RGQKVQ
+116 TKQKIQ
-122 KGKILHHSI
+122 KNKIFHHSI

-201 RKINMADYE
+201 QKINMADYE

-264 ILGFKQESKEY
+264 ILGFKQEPKEY

-332 ENLLKNADKQNKIL
+332 ENLLKSADKQNKIL
-346 QAENEYLKNANDT
+346 RAENEYLKNANDIE
-359 TQNILESFVN
+359 QNILETFVS
-369 YKKLRDNEEKRLTDE
+369 YQKLRDNEEKRLTDE

-416 KSEIESLKAEWL
+416 
-428 PKSVVKKI
+428 
-436 IEQERKAWIAEQGH
+436 EQERKAWIAEQGH
-450 TAEDYKELK
+450 TAEDYKALK
-459 ALNKQQ
+459 ALNQQQ

-490 AKEVVKEVIKE
+490 AKEVIKEVIKE
-501 IPVKIPVKVKDT
+501 IPVKDT
-513 EHEQALE
+513 AHEQALE
-520 VKEQELKTIAHNLT
+520 VKECELKTIAQNLT
-534 ARENDIKNKEAELK
+534 ARENGIKNKEAELK

-559 QNKAIEDNTAKFRD
+559 QNKAIEDNTAKLRD
-573 EILIKD
+573 EILVKD

-589 QKHKEIIE
+589 LSQEKTKNRELQAELTATKKELE
-597 SIKTE
+597 SVKTE
-602 NETLKEQLENKSL
+602 NETLKKQLENKSL
-615 TELENIKTQMQK
+615 TELENIKTQMQEDYNK

-636 ESADYYK
+636 ESADYHK
-643 NHYKNLLDD
+643 NYYKNLLDD
-652 VLEKLDECYGR
+652 VLEKLDERYGR
-663 AESKNYEEA
+663 AESENYEEA
-672 TQEHLENIKRDIDK
+672 TQEHLENIKIDIDK
-686 KEMQERNERKK
+686 KEMQERNERLK
-697 SFNDKVE
+697 SSYDKVE
-704 KLIAEQQNRAK
+704 KAIAEQQNRAK

>member
-1 MSLYFFV
+1 
-8 RTCERKNKI
+8 
-17 DSCQRKVSI
+17 
-26 LQNRHFKKCLFC
+26 
-38 FCVIIA
+38 
-44 SQVHYYNTKRLLMTI
+44 MTI
-59 TNATYSILQH
+59 TNATSSIIEH
-69 IFRKVETTNK
+69 IFRIYPTNNQ
-79 ITNDKNEFSSLY
+79 ITNDTNEYSKNYAFSY
-91 AQTFSTAN
+91 AMAN
-99 KIREEWTESA
+99 KVKNEWTESA
-109 KEAYKKE
+109 QEAYKKE
-116 RGQKVQ
+116 TKQKIQ
-122 KGKILHHSI
+122 KNKIFHHSI

-201 RKINMADYE
+201 QKINMADYE

-264 ILGFKQESKEY
+264 ILGFKQEPKEY

-309 EVKKLENYKMR
+309 ESKKLENYKMR

-332 ENLLKNADKQNKIL
+332 ETL
-346 QAENEYLKNANDT
+346 LKNANDT
-359 TQNILESFVN
+359 TQNILESFES
-369 YKKLRDNEEKRLTDE
+369 YQKLRDNEEKRLTDE

-396 AELESVKAEWL
+396 AELESLKADKAEWL

-416 KSEIESLKAEWL
+416 
-428 PKSVVKKI
+428 
-436 IEQERKAWIAEQGH
+436 EQERKTWIAEQGH
-450 TAEDYKELK
+450 TAEDYKALN

-490 AKEVVKEVIKE
+490 AKEVVKEVIVEKE

-534 ARENDIKNKEAELK
+534 ARENDIKNKEAQLK

-559 QNKAIEDNTAKFRD
+559 QNKTIEDNTAKLRD
-573 EILIKD
+573 EILAKD

-589 QKHKEIIE
+589 QKHKDTEIIKKDNQIAELKSELE
-597 SIKTE
+597 SAKSE
-602 NETLKEQLENKSL
+602 NETLKKQLENKSL

-627 QLDTLKREL
+627 QLDTLKREYENKINALKGKL
-636 ESADYYK
+636 ESKNVDSSKADY
-643 NHYKNLLDD
+643 YKNLLDD
-652 VLEKLDECYGR
+652 VLEKLDERYGR
-663 AESKNYEEA
+663 AESKNYKEA
-672 TQEHLENIKRDIDK
+672 TQEHLENIKKDIDK
-686 KEMQERNERKK
+686 KEMQERNERIK

-729 DNIHR
+729 DNIFR

>member
-1 MSLYFFV
+1 
-8 RTCERKNKI
+8 
-17 DSCQRKVSI
+17 
-26 LQNRHFKKCLFC
+26 
-38 FCVIIA
+38 
-44 SQVHYYNTKRLLMTI
+44 MTI
-59 TNATYSILQH
+59 TNATSSIIEH
-69 IFRKVETTNK
+69 IFRIYPTNNQ
-79 ITNDKNEFSSLY
+79 ITNDTNEYSKNYAFSY
-91 AQTFSTAN
+91 AMAN
-99 KIREEWTESA
+99 KVKNEWTESA
-109 KEAYKKE
+109 QEAYKKE
-116 RGQKVQ
+116 TKQKIQ
-122 KGKILHHSI
+122 KNKIFHHSI

-201 RKINMADYE
+201 QKINMADYE

-264 ILGFKQESKEY
+264 ILGFKQEPKEY

-332 ENLLKNADKQNKIL
+332 ETLLKNADKQNKIL
-346 QAENEYLKNANDT
+346 RAENEYLKNANDIE
-359 TQNILESFVN
+359 QNILKTFAS
-369 YKKLRDNEEKRLTDE
+369 YQKLRDNEEKRLTDE

-416 KSEIESLKAEWL
+416 
-428 PKSVVKKI
+428 
-436 IEQERKAWIAEQGH
+436 EQERKAWIAEQGH
-450 TAEDYKELK
+450 TAEDYKALK
-459 ALNKQQ
+459 ALNQQ
-465 YSDIETLKSEIESL
+465 RYSDIETLKSEIESL

-490 AKEVVKEVIKE
+490 AKEVIKEVIKE
-501 IPVKIPVKVKDT
+501 IPVKDT
-513 EHEQALE
+513 AHEQALE
-520 VKEQELKTIAHNLT
+520 VKEYKLKTIAQNLT

-559 QNKAIEDNTAKFRD
+559 QNKAIEDNTAKLRD
-573 EILIKD
+573 EILAK
-579 EKINKLESQE
+579 KLESQE
-589 QKHKEIIE
+589 QKHKEIADLQAELESVKAEWLPKSEVKKIIEQERKAWIAEQGHTAEDYKALKALNQQRYSDIETLKSEIE

-602 NETLKEQLENKSL
+602 NETLKKQLENKSL
-615 TELENIKTQMQK
+615 TELENIKTQMQEDYNK
-627 QLDTLKREL
+627 QLDTLKRKL
-636 ESADYYK
+636 ESADYHK
-643 NHYKNLLDD
+643 NYYKNLLDD
-652 VLEKLDECYGR
+652 VLEKLDERYGR

-686 KEMQERNERKK
+686 KEMQERNERVK
-697 SFNDKVE
+697 SLNDEVE
-704 KLIAEQQNRAK
+704 KAIAEQQNRAK

-729 DNIHR
+729 DNIFR

>member
-1 MSLYFFV
+1 
-8 RTCERKNKI
+8 
-17 DSCQRKVSI
+17 
-26 LQNRHFKKCLFC
+26 
-38 FCVIIA
+38 
-44 SQVHYYNTKRLLMTI
+44 MTI
-59 TNATYSILQH
+59 TNATSSIIEH
-69 IFRKVETTNK
+69 IFRIYPTNNQ
-79 ITNDKNEFSSLY
+79 ITNDTNEYSKNYAFSY
-91 AQTFSTAN
+91 AMAN
-99 KIREEWTESA
+99 KVKNEWTESA
-109 KEAYKKE
+109 QEAYKKE
-116 RGQKVQ
+116 TKQKIQ
-122 KGKILHHSI
+122 KNKIFHHSI

-201 RKINMADYE
+201 QKINMADYE

-264 ILGFKQESKEY
+264 ILGFKQEPKEY

-309 EVKKLENYKMR
+309 EAKKLENYKMR

-332 ENLLKNADKQNKIL
+332 ENLLKNA
-346 QAENEYLKNANDT
+346 NDT

-369 YKKLRDNEEKRLTDE
+369 YKKLRDIEEKLLTDE

-416 KSEIESLKAEWL
+416 
-428 PKSVVKKI
+428 
-436 IEQERKAWIAEQGH
+436 EQERKAWIAEQGH
-450 TAEDYKELK
+450 TAEDYKALN

-490 AKEVVKEVIKE
+490 AKEVVKEVIVEKE

-520 VKEQELKTIAHNLT
+520 VKEQELKTIAQNLT
-534 ARENDIKNKEAELK
+534 ARENDIKNKEAQLK

-559 QNKAIEDNTAKFRD
+559 QNKTIEDNTAKLRD
-573 EILIKD
+573 EILAKD

-589 QKHKEIIE
+589 LSQEKTKNRELQAELTATKKELE
-597 SIKTE
+597 STKTE
-602 NETLKEQLENKSL
+602 NETLKKQLENKSL
-615 TELENIKTQMQK
+615 TELENIKTQMQEDYNK
-627 QLDTLKREL
+627 QLDTLKREYENKINALKGKL
-636 ESADYYK
+636 ESKNVDSSKADYYK
-643 NHYKNLLDD
+643 NLLND
-652 VLEKLDECYGR
+652 VLEKLDERYGR

-686 KEMQERNERKK
+686 KEMQERNERIK

-715 STETHQESKNDDED
+715 STETHKESKNDDED
-729 DNIHR
+729 DNIFR